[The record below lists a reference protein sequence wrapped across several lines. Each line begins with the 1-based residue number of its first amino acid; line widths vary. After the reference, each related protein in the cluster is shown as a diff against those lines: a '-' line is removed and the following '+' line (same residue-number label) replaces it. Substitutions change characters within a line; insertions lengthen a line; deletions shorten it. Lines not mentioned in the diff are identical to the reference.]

1 MAVEHKVGATT
12 ESVAVELG
20 VLKELKLKVPSVL
33 GENETE
39 PTPELL
45 AVRVAEG
52 VRVLGRLCWRHV
64 GGSIRTKRNTYDT
77 RHIVYE
83 GENATPDVE
92 IFNSN

>member
-1 MAVEHKVGATT
+1 MAVEHKVGTTT

-20 VLKELKLKVPSVL
+20 VLKELTLKVPSVL
-33 GENETE
+33 GEKDTE
-39 PTPELL
+39 PTPDLL

-64 GGSIRTKRNTYDT
+64 GGSIRTKRKTYDT

-83 GENATPDVE
+83 RRMLRPTWRYLT
-92 IFNSN
+92 